1 MKHQNHLALFL
12 DIKKMIGQVKN
23 VSLKMETIF
32 IPTNSEILGIKPVFG
47 NGPHQKKIPI
57 N

>member
-23 VSLKMETIF
+23 VSLRKETIF
-32 IPTNSEILGIKPVFG
+32 TPINSEILKIKLVFG
-47 NGPHQKKIPI
+47 NGPHQKKIQI
-57 N
+57 I